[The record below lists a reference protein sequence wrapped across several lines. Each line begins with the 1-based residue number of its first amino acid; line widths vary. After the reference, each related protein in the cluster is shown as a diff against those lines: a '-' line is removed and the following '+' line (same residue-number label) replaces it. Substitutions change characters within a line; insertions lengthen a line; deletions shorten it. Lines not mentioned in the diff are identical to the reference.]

1 MKTHKAKSI
10 KNNCKPTNIN
20 IQIAMNSDKFNTNR
34 SPSIDY
40 NQTDLED
47 ESISERVHEIEQ
59 KMQVKKYSFHRCF
72 NRCFFSGC

>member
-1 MKTHKAKSI
+1 MKTHTAKSI
-10 KNNCKPTNIN
+10 KDNCKPTNIN
-20 IQIAMNSDKFNTNR
+20 IQIAMNSDKFNTKR

-59 KMQVKKYSFHRCF
+59 KLQELEDSNNKSC
-72 NRCFFSGC
+72 